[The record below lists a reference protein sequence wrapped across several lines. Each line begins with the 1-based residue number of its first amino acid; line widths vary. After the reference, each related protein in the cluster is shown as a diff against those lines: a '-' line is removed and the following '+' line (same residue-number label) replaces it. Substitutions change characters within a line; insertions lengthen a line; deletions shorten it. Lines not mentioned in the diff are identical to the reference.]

1 MRSFAEAA
9 ATVSSSQKCRPVVAA
24 GSARRQVLH
33 LSLALRLRPIAA
45 FRIEHAPQEP
55 GDCAGRIIEIR
66 RQAFELHLSKLL
78 QVIADALYRVCV
90 CPMSGC
96 AQVSAG
102 AAGRHRIPHDTALP
116 VAHSR
121 AEAGM
126 KILLALLLA
135 LALCACRTN
144 ESPEGQANDLQITAH
159 VKSKLASDVG
169 LSTVTNISVNSTNGV
184 VTLAGQVNSTEAKVR
199 AEAAAA
205 SVPMVVRV
213 VNNIQVTA
221 KPS

>member
-1 MRSFAEAA
+1 
-9 ATVSSSQKCRPVVAA
+9 
-24 GSARRQVLH
+24 
-33 LSLALRLRPIAA
+33 
-45 FRIEHAPQEP
+45 
-55 GDCAGRIIEIR
+55 
-66 RQAFELHLSKLL
+66 
-78 QVIADALYRVCV
+78 
-90 CPMSGC
+90 
-96 AQVSAG
+96 
-102 AAGRHRIPHDTALP
+102 
-116 VAHSR
+116 
-121 AEAGM
+121 M

-135 LALCACRTN
+135 LALFACRTN

>member
-1 MRSFAEAA
+1 VAPAFWLSSFDS
-9 ATVSSSQKCRPVVAA
+9 TGVIRRLVV
-24 GSARRQVLH
+24 RTRQVLRRRR
-33 LSLALRLRPIAA
+33 LLGCPAQRSKVLGPSFYSPPRPWSSGRWAFGVVGLGGAYIDLCSTVSNVGMRTDVALVPPAGIVFDTTLRCQLHI
-45 FRIEHAPQEP
+45 P
-55 GDCAGRIIEIR
+55 G
-66 RQAFELHLSKLL
+66 
-78 QVIADALYRVCV
+78 
-90 CPMSGC
+90 
-96 AQVSAG
+96 
-102 AAGRHRIPHDTALP
+102 
-116 VAHSR
+116 

-126 KILLALLLA
+126 KILLGLLLA
-135 LALCACRTN
+135 LAMFGCRTN
-144 ESPEGQANDLQITAH
+144 ESPEGQAHDLQITAH